1 MTFLRI
7 FAGDPAFVET
17 SNKGTMILM
26 NFYQTS
32 QSSENVG
39 AIIGIIIGSVI
50 GGLVGLLILI
60 Y

>member
-1 MTFLRI
+1 M
-7 FAGDPAFVET
+7 ET